1 MNKRTLKAIIV
12 LISTALITFFGLYSR
27 YQPDLKNINSVKV
40 LEVHDGDTI
49 SVFLNGKREKI
60 RLIGIDAPE
69 LDQKPWG
76 NKARIHLLDLIKTSH
91 WYVSLEYDLE
101 KRDKHG
107 RLLCY
112 VWSSNREMLNLRMI
126 KDGYAMLFTVPP
138 NIRHVNEFRNA
149 QLEARKKKIGIWSMK
164 GLKESPS
171 KYRREHPRF

>member
-1 MNKRTLKAIIV
+1 M
-12 LISTALITFFGLYSR
+12 ISTALISFLSIYSR
-27 YQPDLKNINSVKV
+27 YHPQLKAISSVKV
-40 LEVHDGDTI
+40 LKVHDGDTI
-49 SVFLNGKREKI
+49 SVFLNGKTEKI
-60 RLIGIDAPE
+60 RLIGIDSPE

-76 NKARIHLLDLIKTSH
+76 NKAKKHLMELIKASR

-112 VWSSNREMLNLRMI
+112 VWSSDRKMLNLMMI

-138 NIRHVNEFRNA
+138 NIRYVNEFRNA
-149 QLEARKKKIGIWSMK
+149 QIEARKKKIGIWGIK
-164 GLKESPS
+164 GLKESPV